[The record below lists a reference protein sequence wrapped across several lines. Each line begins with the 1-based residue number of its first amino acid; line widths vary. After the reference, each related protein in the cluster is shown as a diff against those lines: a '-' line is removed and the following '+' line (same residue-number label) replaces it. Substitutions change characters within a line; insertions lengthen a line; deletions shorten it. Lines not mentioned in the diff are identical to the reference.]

1 MTSFMK
7 GKIPTGLFLREFMN
21 VIMDIHEIS
30 VKISTDIYRY
40 PSMIQTS

>member
-7 GKIPTGLFLREFMN
+7 GKIPTGFFLHEFMN

-30 VKISTDIYRY
+30 VKISTDIHRY
-40 PSMIQTS
+40 L